1 MTVAAQPGLGEA
13 MMDRLAALARFTEEP
28 GCLTRRY
35 LSAAHKEAAAQVK
48 TWMEKV
54 GMTASIDAVGNVVG
68 RYEGDRPH
76 RPSLLIGSH
85 IDTVRNAGWYDG
97 NLGVLAAIACVDE
110 LARNGRRLPFAIEV
124 FAFGDEEGGRF
135 PTTLTGARAVAG
147 TFDPATLDLTDEAG
161 ISLREALVAFGCD
174 PSDAHKLGRAPGDV
188 HAYIELHIEQSSVLE
203 AEGLPVGV
211 ITAISGASHYAIR
224 VDGVAGHAGTLPMLL
239 RRDAL
244 AGAAEMIAAV
254 EEIGRGTSDVMAT
267 VGRIEALPGAAN
279 VVPGAA
285 TFTLDLRAPDDAVR
299 TAAAAEIQA
308 RLREITERRGLGLEI
323 DLTHDTPAAICAP
336 WVMDQFDAAVARHG
350 IRPFRLPSGA
360 GHDAMVFSALCPI
373 GMLFLRCGAGISHN
387 PAESITA
394 EDTDIGIRILLDFID
409 KFEAHG

>member
-1 MTVAAQPGLGEA
+1 
-13 MMDRLAALARFTEEP
+13 
-28 GCLTRRY
+28 
-35 LSAAHKEAAAQVK
+35 
-48 TWMEKV
+48 
-54 GMTASIDAVGNVVG
+54 
-68 RYEGDRPH
+68 
-76 RPSLLIGSH
+76 
-85 IDTVRNAGWYDG
+85 
-97 NLGVLAAIACVDE
+97 
-110 LARNGRRLPFAIEV
+110 
-124 FAFGDEEGGRF
+124 
-135 PTTLTGARAVAG
+135 
-147 TFDPATLDLTDEAG
+147 
-161 ISLREALVAFGCD
+161 
-174 PSDAHKLGRAPGDV
+174 
-188 HAYIELHIEQSSVLE
+188 
-203 AEGLPVGV
+203 
-211 ITAISGASHYAIR
+211 
-224 VDGVAGHAGTLPMLL
+224 MLL

-267 VGRIEALPGAAN
+267 VGRVEALPGAAN
-279 VVPGAA
+279 VVPGEA

-323 DLTHDTPAAICAP
+323 DLTHDTRAAVCAP
-336 WVMDQFDAAVARHG
+336 WVMDQLDAAVARHG

-394 EDTDIGIRILLDFID
+394 EDTDIGIRILLDFIE